1 MLENLSELSGAQ
13 LRSAI
18 AKRIKVYTNAE
29 NMLDSFIDAVGKIV
43 TASSD
48 EETYDGLEETLAAH
62 AASLEAT
69 AAGRNDIDV
78 TGEVGKRA
86 NIITDHTVELPK
98 FSAPPRET
106 LVKNH
111 SYLKKARQ
119 YQDELDYL
127 VTRLKDSTDKDDKA
141 LLKTLIGHRK
151 LMNEKKG
158 KAQDIL
164 EDLAERHVPR
174 ELAHASESLEEHVI
188 KLLNSDG
195 KEVGAQWFI
204 TQDGDNLD
212 FTFVLHT
219 PIQDHSKHSIDVYLV
234 LTGRVQES
242 AKGFLMR
249 VYLTSMNQFKLP
261 GHYELGER
269 ISFTSKQTMANSIK
283 REANKLMAKQGL
295 ISALSTN
302 KLDVT
307 TRQLR
312 NAGIAKL
319 KHVIDIRVQGNAVYL
334 LLANVS
340 DRDIERDTVADLIVL
355 LKNVLHKQK
364 TGAVFMRSIEETKS
378 GKKMM
383 KLISVNE
390 V

>member
-48 EETYDGLEETLAAH
+48 EETYDGLEEPLAAH

-158 KAQDIL
+158 KAQDVL

-174 ELAHASESLEEHVI
+174 ELARASEALEEHVI

-195 KEVGAQWFI
+195 KDVGAQWFI

-249 VYLTSMNQFKLP
+249 VFLTSMNQFKLP

-269 ISFTSKQTMANSIK
+269 VSFTSQQTMANSIK

-319 KHVIDIRVQGNAVYL
+319 KHVIDIRVQGNAIYL

>member
-69 AAGRNDIDV
+69 AGRNDIDV

-86 NIITDHTVELPK
+86 NVITDHTVELPK

-141 LLKTLIGHRK
+141 LLKTLIAHRK

-158 KAQDIL
+158 KAQDVL

-174 ELAHASESLEEHVI
+174 ELARASEALEEHVI

-195 KEVGAQWFI
+195 KDVGAQWFI

-249 VYLTSMNQFKLP
+249 VFLTSMNQFKLP

-269 ISFTSKQTMANSIK
+269 ISFTSQQTMANSIK

-319 KHVIDIRVQGNAVYL
+319 KHVIDIRVQGNAIYL

>member
-86 NIITDHTVELPK
+86 NVITDHTVELPK

-141 LLKTLIGHRK
+141 LLKTLIAHRK

-158 KAQDIL
+158 KAQDVL

-174 ELAHASESLEEHVI
+174 ELARASEALEEHVI

-195 KEVGAQWFI
+195 KDVGAQWFI

-249 VYLTSMNQFKLP
+249 VFLTSMNQFKLP

-269 ISFTSKQTMANSIK
+269 ISFTSQQTMANSIK

-319 KHVIDIRVQGNAVYL
+319 KHVIDIRVQGNAIYL